1 MTIFYILILLGAN
14 AFFVAAEFA
23 LVKVPAVRIDAL
35 AAAGGG
41 AAKMTKRIA
50 ENLETY
56 LATCQLG
63 ITMAS
68 LGLGWIGEP
77 AVAALLTP
85 LFIELG
91 LPAESIHLVAFLLGF
106 ILFSS
111 LHIVVGEQVPKTYA
125 IREPAT
131 VSLWVAYPLHLSYV
145 LTYPLTW
152 TLNLASNAT
161 LKLLGVASV
170 SHADILSGAEIRG
183 LISVSREHG
192 AIEASHADMMHNL
205 FTFHDRPVERIMLP
219 RRFIETMELS
229 ISREDMITALSSSKH
244 SRLAVIDR
252 LWENFVGIILVKE
265 ALIALLEDTSAQP
278 LVENRSLIREAQLIP
293 ESQPVADLF
302 QSMQANRNHIA
313 FAVDEY
319 GEVSGLVTM
328 EDLIE
333 EIVGDISDE
342 SDTPRVHELVRET
355 DNGWR
360 CDGFTLLG
368 DLERAIG
375 VEIDPEIDANTVT
388 GLFMQTLSRLPET
401 GDGINVGDF
410 HFEIKQMNGRRPV
423 AVEITTASAADDE
436 PAAGPA
442 SAPPV
447 DGLTQSREGD
457 R

>member
-1 MTIFYILILLGAN
+1 MTIVYIIILLGAN

-23 LVKVPAVRIDAL
+23 LVKVPAVRIEAL

-41 AAKMTKRIA
+41 AAQMTKRISA
-50 ENLETY
+50 NLETY

-77 AVAALLTP
+77 AVAALLKP
-85 LFIELG
+85 VFVEFG
-91 LPAESIHLVAFLLGF
+91 LPEDSVHLVSFLIGF
-106 ILFSS
+106 IVFSS

-125 IREPAT
+125 IREPAA
-131 VSLWVAYPLHLSYV
+131 VSLWVAYPLHLAYII
-145 LTYPLTW
+145 TYPLTW
-152 TLNLASNAT
+152 TLNLASNTT
-161 LKLLGVASV
+161 LRMLGVASV

-183 LISVSREHG
+183 LISASRDHG
-192 AIEASHADMMHNL
+192 TIDASHADMMHNL

-219 RRFIETMELS
+219 RRFIETIELS
-229 ISREDMITALSSSKH
+229 VSRDEMIAALSHSKH

-265 ALIALLEDTSAQP
+265 MLIALLEDDSEQP
-278 LVENRSLIREAQLIP
+278 LVRNKALIREPQLIP

-302 QSMQANRNHIA
+302 QSMQTNRNHVA

-342 SDTPRVHELVRET
+342 SDTPRVHELVRVT
-355 DNGWR
+355 ATGWQ

-375 VEIDPEIDANTVT
+375 IEIDEEIDANTVT
-388 GLFMQTLSRLPET
+388 GLFMQLLSRLPET
-401 GDGINVGDF
+401 GDEITVGDF
-410 HFEIKQMNGRRPV
+410 LFEIKHMNGRRPIK
-423 AVEITTASAADDE
+423 VEITRIPAPESESEAGASPVVTLSQPGDE
-436 PAAGPA
+436 Q
-442 SAPPV
+442 
-447 DGLTQSREGD
+447 T
-457 R
+457 

>member
-1 MTIFYILILLGAN
+1 MTILYIIILLGAN

-41 AAKMTKRIA
+41 AAQMTKRIA

-85 LFIELG
+85 MFVEFG
-91 LPAESIHLVAFLLGF
+91 LPEDSIHVIAFLLGF

-111 LHIVVGEQVPKTYA
+111 LHIVIGEQVPKTYA

-131 VSLWVAYPLHLSYV
+131 VSLWVAYPLHLAYLLS
-145 LTYPLTW
+145 YPLTW
-152 TLNLASNAT
+152 SLNLASNAT
-161 LKLLGVASV
+161 LKLLGVDSV

-183 LISVSREHG
+183 LISASREHG

-219 RRFIETMELS
+219 RRFIETIELG
-229 ISREDMITALSSSKH
+229 ITREEMIAVLSRSEH

-252 LWENFVGIILVKE
+252 MWENFVGIVLVKE
-265 ALIALLEDTSAQP
+265 VLIALLEDTSERP
-278 LVENRSLIREAQLIP
+278 LVDNKSLIREAQLIP

-342 SDTPRVHELVRET
+342 SDTPRVHELVRKT
-355 DNGWR
+355 AAGWQ

-388 GLFMQTLSRLPET
+388 GLFMQILSRLPET
-401 GDGINVGDF
+401 GDEITVGDF
-410 HFEIKQMNGRRPV
+410 RFEIKHMNGRRPV
-423 AVEITTASAADDE
+423 MVEITLTTGSEHE
-436 PAAGPA
+436 PAALPA
-442 SAPPV
+442 PDPTNE
-447 DGLTQSREGD
+447 GLT
-457 R
+457 

>member
-1 MTIFYILILLGAN
+1 MTIVYIIILLGAN

-41 AAKMTKRIA
+41 AAQMTKRIA

-85 LFIELG
+85 VFVEFG
-91 LPAESIHLVAFLLGF
+91 LPEDSIHVIAFLLGF

-111 LHIVVGEQVPKTYA
+111 LHIVIGEQVPKTYA

-131 VSLWVAYPLHLSYV
+131 VSLWVAYPLHLAYV

-161 LKLLGVASV
+161 LKMLGVASV

-183 LISVSREHG
+183 LISASREHG

-219 RRFIETMELS
+219 RRFIETIELS
-229 ISREDMITALSSSKH
+229 ITREEMIGVLSRSKH

-265 ALIALLEDTSAQP
+265 ALIALLEDTSERP
-278 LVENRSLIREAQLIP
+278 LVANKSLIREAQLIP

-302 QSMQANRNHIA
+302 QSMQVNRNHVA

-355 DNGWR
+355 ATGWQ

-388 GLFMQTLSRLPET
+388 GLFMQMLSRLPET
-401 GDGINVGDF
+401 GDEITVGGF
-410 HFEIKQMNGRRPV
+410 RFEIKHMNGRRPV
-423 AVEITTASAADDE
+423 TVEIIRTPDADGEGETMTASTPTGE
-436 PAAGPA
+436 E
-442 SAPPV
+442 
-447 DGLTQSREGD
+447 LT
-457 R
+457 

>member
-1 MTIFYILILLGAN
+1 MTILYIITLLGAN

-41 AAKMTKRIA
+41 AAQMTKRIA

-85 LFIELG
+85 VFEEFG
-91 LPAESIHLVAFLLGF
+91 LPEDSVHVIAFLLGF

-111 LHIVVGEQVPKTYA
+111 LHIVIGEQVPKTYA
-125 IREPAT
+125 IREPAA
-131 VSLWVAYPLHLSYV
+131 VSLWVAYPLHLAYV

-183 LISVSREHG
+183 LISASREYG

-219 RRFIETMELS
+219 RRFIETIELN
-229 ISREDMITALSSSKH
+229 ITREEMIAALSCSKH

-265 ALIALLEDTSAQP
+265 ALIALLGDTSEQP
-278 LVENRSLIREAQLIP
+278 LVDNKSLIREAQLIP

-302 QSMQANRNHIA
+302 QSMQANRNHVA

-355 DNGWR
+355 ATGWQ

-401 GDGINVGDF
+401 GDEISVGDF
-410 HFEIKQMNGRRPV
+410 RFEIKHMNGRRPIK
-423 AVEITTASAADDE
+423 VEISRAAPAGSEPAALTASAPSDE
-436 PAAGPA
+436 
-442 SAPPV
+442 
-447 DGLTQSREGD
+447 GLT
-457 R
+457 

>member
-1 MTIFYILILLGAN
+1 MTIVYIITLLGAN

-41 AAKMTKRIA
+41 AAQMTKRIA

-85 LFIELG
+85 VFVEFG
-91 LPAESIHLVAFLLGF
+91 LPEDSVHVIAFLLGF

-111 LHIVVGEQVPKTYA
+111 LHIVIGEQVPKTYA

-131 VSLWVAYPLHLSYV
+131 VSLWVAYPLHLAYV

-152 TLNLASNAT
+152 TLNLASNGT

-183 LISVSREHG
+183 LISASREHG

-219 RRFIETMELS
+219 RRFIETIELN
-229 ISREDMITALSSSKH
+229 ITREEMIAVLSRSKH

-265 ALIALLEDTSAQP
+265 ALIALLEETSEQP
-278 LVENRSLIREAQLIP
+278 LVDNKSLIREAQLIP

-302 QSMQANRNHIA
+302 QSMQANRNHVA

-342 SDTPRVHELVRET
+342 SDTPRVHELVRKT
-355 DNGWR
+355 ATGWS

-401 GDGINVGDF
+401 GDEITVGDF
-410 HFEIKQMNGRRPV
+410 RFEIKHMTGRRPV
-423 AVEITTASAADDE
+423 TVEISLTAEADDE
-436 PAAGPA
+436 PEALTT
-442 SAPPV
+442 SAPS
-447 DGLTQSREGD
+447 DEGLT
-457 R
+457 

>member
-1 MTIFYILILLGAN
+1 MTIVYIIILLGAN

-41 AAKMTKRIA
+41 AAQMTKRIS

-85 LFIELG
+85 MFVEFG
-91 LPAESIHLVAFLLGF
+91 LPEDSIHVIAFLLGF

-111 LHIVVGEQVPKTYA
+111 LHIVIGEQVPKTYA

-131 VSLWVAYPLHLSYV
+131 VSLWVAYPLHLTYIV
-145 LTYPLTW
+145 TYPLTW
-152 TLNLASNAT
+152 SLNLASNAT

-183 LISVSREHG
+183 LISASREHG

-219 RRFIETMELS
+219 RRFIETIELG
-229 ISREDMITALSSSKH
+229 ITREEMIAALSQSKH

-252 LWENFVGIILVKE
+252 MWENFVGIVLVKE
-265 ALIALLEDTSAQP
+265 VLIAMLEDTSERP
-278 LVENRSLIREAQLIP
+278 LANNKSLIREAQLIP

-302 QSMQANRNHIA
+302 QSMQANRNHVA

-342 SDTPRVHELVRET
+342 SDTPRVHELVRKT
-355 DNGWR
+355 ATGWQ

-401 GDGINVGDF
+401 GDEITVGDF
-410 HFEIKQMNGRRPV
+410 RFEIKHMNGRRPV
-423 AVEITTASAADDE
+423 KVEITLTPGSEHE
-436 PAAGPA
+436 PAALPA
-442 SAPPV
+442 PDPS
-447 DGLTQSREGD
+447 DEGLT
-457 R
+457 